1 MVAAIIRSRVEKRKF
16 MKLSDY
22 SNNITSQYG
31 EDGIL
36 EEIIRVIGTEIPKNC
51 VEFGAWDGKHL
62 SNTWALVNKSDW
74 KVIYIEADE
83 SRFNSL
89 KRSTANNPNICAISA
104 FVTDDSKPKSS
115 LRTLLEGVKAPKN
128 IGILSIDIDGND
140 YNVWRDFNGFDVSVV
155 VIEYNHTIPPSVE
168 FVDDGGRSF
177 MGSSALAITRL
188 ARLKG
193 YSLVA
198 CTLANCI
205 FVRDDLFARFRIM
218 DNSVDTLMPKD
229 GITFVCR
236 NFAGEVVFSQKQVI
250 EPIVKLIVYKR
261 IKKWLKFLVMGRK
274 SFHYLGDKY

>member
-1 MVAAIIRSRVEKRKF
+1 

-22 SNNITSQYG
+22 SNNINSQYG

-36 EEIIRVIGTEIPKNC
+36 AEIIRVIGADMPKNC

-62 SNTWALVNKSDW
+62 SNTWALVTNSSW

-83 SRFNSL
+83 RRFNSL
-89 KRSTANNPNICAISA
+89 KLSTIDNSNICAINA
-104 FVTDDSKPKSS
+104 FVTDGSKPENS
-115 LRTLLEGVKAPKN
+115 LRTLLESVDAQTH

-155 VIEYNHTIPPSVE
+155 VIEYNHTIPFNVE

-177 MGSSALAITRL
+177 MGSSALALTKL
-188 ARLKG
+188 ARQKG

-205 FVRDDLFARFRIM
+205 FVRDDLFAKFRIS
-218 DNSVDTLMPKD
+218 DNSVETLMPKD
-229 GITFVCR
+229 GITYVCR
-236 NFAGEVVFSQKQVI
+236 NFAGEVVFSQKQIV
-250 EPIVKLIVYKR
+250 EPIVKLIGYRR
-261 IKKWLKFLVMGRK
+261 IKKWFKHLVKGRK